1 MESCIFP
8 LWKEMEYEIRPKRKF
23 DFGLKE
29 LWAYKELFYFFTWRD
44 IKVKY
49 KQTMLGFLWAILQP
63 LVTMVVFTFFFGR
76 LMQVPS
82 MNLPYPVFVLSGLL
96 LWNIFS
102 SGVTNAGN
110 SMVNNANI
118 IKKIYFPR
126 LIIPLSAILVSVF
139 DFMMTLLIFFGVL
152 IYFMTFRGMMINWPG
167 LLVMLPFSVLFA
179 CIASFGLGTLMA
191 ALNIKYRDFRYL
203 VPFMIQTMLFVT
215 PVIYPMSIVPSLLLK
230 KILALNP
237 MYASIELLR
246 GSMTGIY
253 PPAELLFVSFISSL
267 ALLIAG
273 IYFFRKT
280 EYYFADLA

>member
-1 MESCIFP
+1 
-8 LWKEMEYEIRPKRKF
+8 MEYEIRPKRKF
-23 DFGLKE
+23 DFGLRE
-29 LWAYKELFYFFTWRD
+29 LWVYKELFYFFTWRD

-63 LVTMVVFTFFFGR
+63 FVTMVVFTFFFGR
-76 LMQVPS
+76 LLNVPS

-102 SGVTNAGN
+102 SGVVNAGSSMIVN
-110 SMVNNANI
+110 SNI

-139 DFMMTLLIFFGVL
+139 DFLMTLIIFFSVL
-152 IYFMTFRGMMINWPG
+152 IYFKIYKNLDLNWTG
-167 LLVMLPFSVLFA
+167 LFLFLPLGVILS
-179 CIASFGLGTLMA
+179 CISSFGLGTLLA

-203 VPFMIQTMLFVT
+203 IPFMIQTLLFVT
-215 PVIYPMSIVPSLLLK
+215 PVIYPISIVHSSLLK
-230 KILALNP
+230 KIFALNP
-237 MYASIELLR
+237 MYAAIEILR
-246 GSMTGIY
+246 GGMTGIY
-253 PPAELLFVSFISSL
+253 PDMGLVMLSILSSL
-267 ALLIAG
+267 FLLIIG

>member
-1 MESCIFP
+1 
-8 LWKEMEYEIRPKRKF
+8 MEYEIRPKRKF

-29 LWAYKELFYFFTWRD
+29 LWTYKELFYFFTWRD

-49 KQTMLGFLWAILQP
+49 KQTVLGFLWAILQP
-63 LVTMVVFTFFFGR
+63 FVTMVVFTFFFGR
-76 LMQVPS
+76 LLQVPS

-96 LWNIFS
+96 LWNVFS
-102 SGVTNAGN
+102 SGVVNAGS

-139 DFMMTLLIFFGVL
+139 DFIMTLLIFF
-152 IYFMTFRGMMINWPG
+152 
-167 LLVMLPFSVLFA
+167 SVLCYFSFTSDMHIRWMEFLVVLPVSVLLT
-179 CIASFGLGTLMA
+179 CIASFGAGTFLA

-203 VPFMIQTMLFVT
+203 IPFMIQTLLFIT
-215 PVIYPMSIVPSLLLK
+215 PVIYPVSIINSEVIK
-230 KILALNP
+230 RILAINP
-237 MYASIELLR
+237 MYAAIEMLR

-253 PPAELLFVSFISSL
+253 PGFDLIAISLVSSFTLLFV
-267 ALLIAG
+267 G
-273 IYFFRKT
+273 VYFFRKT